1 MALPGGQ
8 ERKDVSMSDFVERV
22 NKARAEQKE
31 EYIDMLCAAADAVFG
46 AALML
51 IIIFANL

>member
-1 MALPGGQ
+1 
-8 ERKDVSMSDFVERV
+8 MSEFVERV

-31 EYIDMLCAAADAVFG
+31 EYIDMLRTAADTVFG